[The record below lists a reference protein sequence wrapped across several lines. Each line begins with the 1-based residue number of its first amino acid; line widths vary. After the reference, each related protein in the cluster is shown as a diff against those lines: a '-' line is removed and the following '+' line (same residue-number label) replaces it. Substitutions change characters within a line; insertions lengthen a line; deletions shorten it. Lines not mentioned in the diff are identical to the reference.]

1 MICPYPIFWF
11 LMEYTMETMLRGSI
25 LHQARAGFD
34 EVKKY
39 SDMFCDRDKT
49 DFLNGGP
56 LPFYG

>member
-1 MICPYPIFWF
+1 
-11 LMEYTMETMLRGSI
+11 MEYTMETMLRGSI
-25 LHQARAGFD
+25 LHQVRAGFD

-39 SDMFCDRDKT
+39 SDMFCDEDKT